1 MAWLVGGISGKN
13 EDGWLMVILVC
24 GCCLGSRALS
34 PFLFSFFFFFIKGKQ
49 AKEAIWPENV
59 EIVSSPCFIWLFY

>member
-1 MAWLVGGISGKN
+1 MAWLVGGTSGKN

-24 GCCLGSRALS
+24 GCCYLS
-34 PFLFSFFFFFIKGKQ
+34 FSFLFIKGKQ
-49 AKEAIWPENV
+49 AKEAIWPGNV